1 MGNILITGCK
11 GQLGTQLMLDLK
23 DKTTELGPVDLFKE
37 DYSFTGIDVDT
48 LDITDY
54 NAVDAYVKDKGF
66 TCIINCAAFTNVNA
80 CESKE
85 DLAYQVNKVGPENLA
100 KVAQKYGMKFV
111 HISTDY
117 VFRGDGKRPYMEME
131 ASDPVSAYGRTKDAG
146 ERAVIDNCRHYFIVR
161 TSWLYGYYGNN
172 FVKTMMKLG
181 KEKGAVKV
189 VNDQVG
195 NPTNAEDL
203 AYHLLKLVTT
213 EEYGIYH
220 GTGRGI

>member
-131 ASDPVSAYGRTKDAG
+131 ASDPVSAGPRMPEK
-146 ERAVIDNCRHYFIVR
+146 ERSSITAVIILSFAQAGC
-161 TSWLYGYYGNN
+161 T
-172 FVKTMMKLG
+172 
-181 KEKGAVKV
+181 
-189 VNDQVG
+189 
-195 NPTNAEDL
+195 
-203 AYHLLKLVTT
+203 VTT
-213 EEYGIYH
+213 ATISL
-220 GTGRGI
+220 RP